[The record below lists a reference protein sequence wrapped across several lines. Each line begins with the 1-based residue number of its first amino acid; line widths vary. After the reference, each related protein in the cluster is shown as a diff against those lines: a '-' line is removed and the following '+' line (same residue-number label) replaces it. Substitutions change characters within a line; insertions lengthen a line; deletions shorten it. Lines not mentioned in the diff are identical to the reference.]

1 MTGAVVPA
9 RIAALLL
16 ALCLLAPGV
25 AGARPAPDVT
35 PRDPLSG
42 LSLRQLAGQRIIVGY
57 AGARVPDWLLGRV
70 RRGEVGGVIA
80 FTRNVPSRAALAAQM
95 RRLQRARRPL
105 APPLLTMIDQEG
117 GLVARLPGAPSGAPA
132 QMGRRGA
139 SYVRRQGRLTAAN
152 LRRAGM
158 NVNLAPV
165 ADLGRPGSYQART
178 GRAFARRPA
187 AVASLATA
195 FARGLQQGGVAA
207 TLKHFPGL
215 GAVSRDEDAL
225 IQTVGLSRATLRAA
239 DEAPFAAGIRAGTR
253 LVMTS
258 TARYPALD
266 GHARRAALAP
276 DHHDRAAR
284 PPGLP
289 RRHDHRRPR
298 RHRDA
303 PARRA
308 GDARRAGERR
318 RQRPAAVRPG
328 PGPRAARAERGGG
341 RRARQAPLADRA
353 HRLRAA
359 RAGAARRALT
369 AERPA
374 RWPGALGAGRS
385 AAFAYASVTIP
396 RIVSASPTPPQTTAI
411 SRRLWSLDHCWI
423 APTSSRA
430 DSGRTMQTASA
441 AIGRANQMTL

>member
-1 MTGAVVPA
+1 MTGAAVPA
-9 RIAALLL
+9 RIAAALLV
-16 ALCLLAPGV
+16 LCLVSPGA

-35 PRDPLSG
+35 PRDPLAG

-57 AGARVPDWLLGRV
+57 AGARVPDRLLGRV

-117 GLVARLPGAPSGAPA
+117 GLVARLPGAPSGSPA
-132 QMGRRGA
+132 RMGRRGA

-266 GHARRAALAP
+266 GTRVALLSRRITTTELRGRLGFRGVTITDDLDVTAMRRLAGPGTLAVRASAAGNDLLLFAQDPERARR
-276 DHHDRAAR
+276 
-284 PPGLP
+284 GLN
-289 RRHDHRRPR
+289 
-298 RHRDA
+298 A
-303 PARRA
+303 VL
-308 GDARRAGERR
+308 
-318 RQRPAAVRPG
+318 AAVRA
-328 PGPRAARAERGGG
+328 RRVSRAELT
-341 RRARQAPLADRA
+341 ASV
-353 HRLRAA
+353 
-359 RAGAARRALT
+359 RRAL
-369 AERPA
+369 ALR
-374 RWPGALGAGRS
+374 GAL
-385 AAFAYASVTIP
+385 
-396 RIVSASPTPPQTTAI
+396 
-411 SRRLWSLDHCWI
+411 
-423 APTSSRA
+423 
-430 DSGRTMQTASA
+430 
-441 AIGRANQMTL
+441 